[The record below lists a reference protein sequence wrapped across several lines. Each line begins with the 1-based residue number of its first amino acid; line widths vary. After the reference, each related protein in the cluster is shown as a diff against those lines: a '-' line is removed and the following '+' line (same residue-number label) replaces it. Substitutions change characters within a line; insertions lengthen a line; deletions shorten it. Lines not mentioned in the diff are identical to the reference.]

1 MAKKTESPIEIGT
14 LDPEYGL
21 SVEELREE
29 LELGV
34 VEDKLEDGK
43 LLLLFGAGVLVVVV
57 MIFAA
62 MEMYR
67 YFDFKA
73 SYKAAVEAV
82 YPDIQ
87 NLKASHQQELT
98 TVGVIDADKQIYRI
112 PIDSAFTLVLNEQN
126 K

>member
-1 MAKKTESPIEIGT
+1 MAKKTESSIEIGT

-21 SVEELREE
+21 SVQELRDE

-34 VEDKLEDGK
+34 VEDKLDDGK
-43 LLLLFGAGVLVVVV
+43 LLLLFGAGVLLVLV
-57 MIFAA
+57 MIFVAF
-62 MEMYR
+62 EMYR

-73 SYKAAVEAV
+73 SYNAAIEAT

-87 NLKASHQQELT
+87 NLKAGHQNELT
-98 TVGVIDADKQIYRI
+98 TVGVIDAEKGIYRI
-112 PIDSAFTLVLNEQN
+112 PVDSAFTLVLNEQN

>member
-21 SVEELREE
+21 SVQELREE

-34 VEDKLEDGK
+34 VEDKLNDGK

>member
-1 MAKKTESPIEIGT
+1 MAKKSNSSIDIGT

-21 SVEELREE
+21 SVKELREE

-34 VEDKLEDGK
+34 VEDKLNDGK
-43 LLLLFGAGVLVVVV
+43 LFLLFGAGVLLVGAL
-57 MIFAA
+57 IFLAF
-62 MEMYR
+62 EMYR

-73 SYKAAVEAV
+73 SYKAAIEAQ

-87 NLKASHQQELT
+87 NLKASHQNELT
-98 TVGVIDADKQIYRI
+98 TVGVIDAEKQIYRI
-112 PIDSAFTLVLNEQN
+112 PVDSAFTLILNEQN

>member
-1 MAKKTESPIEIGT
+1 MAKKTESPIEICT

>member
-1 MAKKTESPIEIGT
+1 MAKKTETPIEIGT

-21 SVEELREE
+21 SVQELREE

-34 VEDKLEDGK
+34 VEDKLNDGK

>member
-21 SVEELREE
+21 SVQELREE

-34 VEDKLEDGK
+34 VEDKLDDGK
-43 LLLLFGAGVLVVVV
+43 LLLLFGAGVLLVVV
-57 MIFAA
+57 MIFTAF
-62 MEMYR
+62 EMYR

-98 TVGVIDADKQIYRI
+98 TVGVIDADKKIYRI
-112 PIDSAFTLVLNEQN
+112 PVDSAFTLVLNEQN
-126 K
+126 N